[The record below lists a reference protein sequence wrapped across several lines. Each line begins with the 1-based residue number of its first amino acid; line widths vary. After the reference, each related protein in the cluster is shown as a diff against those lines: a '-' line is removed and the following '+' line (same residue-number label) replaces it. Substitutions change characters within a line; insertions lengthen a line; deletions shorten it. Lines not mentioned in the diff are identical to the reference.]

1 MTCVIDVVKRQSAC
15 CVFIAQPHQKYLQTL
30 QHIQSA
36 VHTSLK
42 VRKEHWRIDIQQKH
56 ARRRCAS
63 PHESAHTPAPNASAH
78 WTAQVR
84 HAMSHRTRNE
94 PSHCRDCQVC
104 PAMPRRMAHAMSP
117 AMLYVPMQA
126 CHAQHMKRRVAER
139 AFLHTVK
146 GIRSQ
151 SRAWK
156 QPNAASYP
164 AS

>member
-1 MTCVIDVVKRQSAC
+1 MPPRTRAHIRR
-15 CVFIAQPHQKYLQTL
+15 PPMHRHTGLRKYAL
-30 QHIQSA
+30 
-36 VHTSLK
+36 
-42 VRKEHWRIDIQQKH
+42 
-56 ARRRCAS
+56 
-63 PHESAHTPAPNASAH
+63 
-78 WTAQVR
+78 